1 MKPFCFDYVNCYQ
14 KIIWQL
20 LNEFNIMGRIK
31 RQIFLISLIGL
42 FFGPLESEP
51 AISRAFRKEAYL
63 VNLKCESRV
72 NPMGIDARNPLL
84 SWNMYSDQRNQEQK
98 AYQVIVASSKDLLS
112 RGEGD
117 LWDSGKIYSNQSLGI
132 KYSGKELKC
141 RLTYY
146 WKVRIWDMNDM
157 MSEWSEPSWWEMSLL
172 DKNDWKG
179 QWIYDGKEIPVR
191 DEDFYKDDPAP
202 LFRKD
207 FFASSKV
214 KKARLYISGLGYYL
228 SYLNG
233 KRIGDHELDPAWTDY
248 SDRVFYSTYDVTDL
262 VNEGDNCLGVM
273 LGNGWYNP
281 LPLRMW
287 GRRNIRED
295 LVTGRPGFI
304 CQLHIENTDGTEQ
317 IIRSDN
323 SWKTHEGPVVRNN
336 IYLGEVYDAR
346 LEVDDWNEPGLD
358 DDDWDSASLLINIP
372 VVPEAQPLPAIKIT
386 STLKPLNVTEP
397 VPGVFIFDMG
407 QNFAGWIRMKLKAS
421 RGSRIVFRYGELLY
435 DDGTLNPMTS
445 VCGQIKGKRKD
456 SSGNLV
462 NTGGPGSPEVAWQS
476 DVYIAKGEGLEEYT
490 PRFTFHGFR
499 YVEISGLDTKP
510 DINMCEGLRLNSSVE
525 PVGEFSC
532 SDTSLNKIQKMCEWT
547 FLSNIF
553 GVQSDCPHR
562 ERFGYG
568 GDIVGTSEAY
578 MYNFDMADFY
588 SKTVIDWSDAAL
600 EDGMF
605 TDTAPFVGIQYC
617 GVGWAMV
624 HPLLQLQL
632 FRYYGNKE
640 LIEDQ
645 YSASEKWLALVSEQN
660 PDYIIHD
667 GLSDHEGLTERP
679 PDIMVT
685 PLYYLT
691 VTVMKELAGI
701 LNLSEDVK
709 KYQDLGE
716 KISEAYTNK
725 YLDKITG
732 KVGNGTQGS
741 QSFALYTGIIPEEW
755 KSIVLGY
762 LVNDV
767 QEQSEGHLSTGI
779 LGTKFMLD
787 QLSRNGYH
795 DLAMKIVM
803 QPDFPGWGYMLANG
817 ATTLWEHWALD
828 DNTYSHNHPMFGSVS
843 QWFYNWP
850 GGIQPGVDAEGFN
863 RIVIRPEIKGS
874 LLWVNCSYNS
884 INGKIVS
891 NWRKSEGDLAMSI
904 EIPANTSALVYFPT
918 SDISKIHNDG
928 LSLNRSPDVSDCSIR
943 DGKVVCRIAS
953 GHYSFII
960 SNYE

>member
-1 MKPFCFDYVNCYQ
+1 
-14 KIIWQL
+14 
-20 LNEFNIMGRIK
+20 MGRITK
-31 RQIFLISLIGL
+31 QIFLISVVGL
-42 FFGPLESEP
+42 FFGLLQSES
-51 AISRAFRKEAYL
+51 AISRAFREESYL
-63 VNLKCESRV
+63 VNLKCESKV
-72 NPMGIDARNPLL
+72 NPLGIDARNPHL
-84 SWNMYSDQRNQEQK
+84 SWNLSSDQRNQEQK
-98 AYQVIVASSKDLLS
+98 AYQILVASNKDLIS

-117 LWDSGKIYSNQSLGI
+117 LWNSGKVFSDQSLGI
-132 KYSGKELKC
+132 RYTGKELQSRK
-141 RLTYY
+141 TYY
-146 WKVRIWDMNDM
+146 WKVRIWDMNDKVT
-157 MSEWSEPSWWEMSLL
+157 EWSEPSWWEMSLL
-172 DKNDWKG
+172 DENDWQAK
-179 QWIYDGKEIPVR
+179 WINDGKKIPLR
-191 DEDFYKDDPAP
+191 DEDFFKDDPAP

-207 FFASSKV
+207 FLTRSKI

-233 KRIGDHELDPAWTDY
+233 KRIGDHELDPGWTDY
-248 SDRVFYSTYDVTDL
+248 SERVFYSTYDVTDFIKKG
-262 VNEGDNCLGVM
+262 ENCLGVM

-287 GRRNIRED
+287 GRRNIREN

-304 CQLHIENTDGTEQ
+304 CQLYIENADGTEQ
-317 IIRSDN
+317 IIKSDN
-323 SWKTHEGPVVRNN
+323 SWKTHEGPIVRNN

-346 LEVDDWNEPGLD
+346 LEIDSWSEAELD
-358 DDDWDSASLLINIP
+358 DEDWISASFMTKIP
-372 VVPEAQPLPAIKIT
+372 GILEAQPLPAIKIT
-386 STLKPLNVTEP
+386 STLKPVKVTEP
-397 VPGVFIFDMG
+397 LPGVYIFDMG
-407 QNFAGWIRMKLKAS
+407 QNFAGWIHMNLKAS

-456 SSGNLV
+456 SSGSLV
-462 NTGGPGSPEVAWQS
+462 NMGGTGSPEIAWQS
-476 DVYIAKGEGLEEYT
+476 EIDITKGEGLEDYT

-499 YVEISGLDTKP
+499 YVEISGLDTRP

-532 SDTSLNKIQKMCEWT
+532 SDSLLNRIQKMCEWT

-578 MYNFDMADFY
+578 MYNFDMNGFY
-588 SKTVIDWSDAAL
+588 SKTVNDWSDAAL

-645 YSASEKWLALVSEQN
+645 YSASKKWLALVSEQN

-679 PDIMVT
+679 SDVMVT
-685 PLYYLT
+685 PLYYHS
-691 VTVMKELAGI
+691 VSAMEELARI
-701 LNLSEDVK
+701 LNLHEDVK
-709 KYQDLGE
+709 KYQELGE
-716 KISEAYTNK
+716 KIIETYTNK
-725 YLDKITG
+725 YLDKTTG

-741 QSFALYTGIIPEEW
+741 QSFALYTSIIPEEW
-755 KSIVLGY
+755 RSMVLDY
-762 LVNDV
+762 LVKEI
-767 QEQSEGHLSTGI
+767 QEQSDSHLSTGI

-817 ATTLWEHWALD
+817 ATTLWEHWAFD
-828 DNTYSHNHPMFGSVS
+828 DNTYSHNHPMFGSVT
-843 QWFYNWP
+843 QWFYNWL
-850 GGIQPGVDAEGFN
+850 GGIQPGEDATGFN
-863 RIVIRPEIKGS
+863 RIIIRPETKGS
-874 LLWVNCSYNS
+874 LSWVNCSYNS

-891 NWRKSEGDLAMSI
+891 NWSKNSGDLTMII
-904 EIPANTSALVYFPT
+904 EIPANTSALVCFPT
-918 SDISKIHNDG
+918 SDMDKVKSDG
-928 LSLNRSPDVSDCSIR
+928 LSLNRSMNVSDCGIR
-943 DGKVVCRIAS
+943 EGRVVCRIGS
-953 GHYSFII
+953 GNYSFVVN
-960 SNYE
+960 SYE